1 MLLQDKIAVVTGANR
16 GLGKAVA
23 LRFAEEGAKVMLVG
37 RNTEALQAVQKMIEA
52 KGGAA
57 EVFCADVTD
66 PAAVDKMA
74 AQIDQSHG
82 RTDILVNNAGI
93 SIEQPLNDMSCLL
106 YTSPSP
112 RDRQKSRMPSSA

>member
-1 MLLQDKIAVVTGANR
+1 
-16 GLGKAVA
+16 
-23 LRFAEEGAKVMLVG
+23 
-37 RNTEALQAVQKMIEA
+37 MIEA

-93 SIEQPLNDMSCLL
+93 SIEQP
-106 YTSPSP
+106 
-112 RDRQKSRMPSSA
+112 